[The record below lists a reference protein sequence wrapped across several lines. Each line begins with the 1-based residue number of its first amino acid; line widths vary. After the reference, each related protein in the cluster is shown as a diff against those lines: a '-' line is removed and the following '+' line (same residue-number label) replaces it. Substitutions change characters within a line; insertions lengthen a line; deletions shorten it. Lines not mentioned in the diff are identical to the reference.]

1 VEGDCNAQVRLGC
14 VFENVVGAAS
24 VVNEKS
30 SSLQSADD
38 CLGFDRGQALAH
50 ADLGESNCN
59 LLFDRLFGQFDI
71 FRNGQAVF
79 V

>member
-1 VEGDCNAQVRLGC
+1 MLSGRQRLSLEVFVVEGDCNAQVRLGC

-38 CLGFDRGQALAH
+38 CLGFDRVP
-50 ADLGESNCN
+50 
-59 LLFDRLFGQFDI
+59 I
-71 FRNGQAVF
+71 
-79 V
+79 